1 MQYTVVSEL
10 QYWYLS
16 GCGMVEQVLRGIFD
30 QYLGL
35 IVCLVAALRGRFPTI
50 RMEPLNVGDATKQA
64 IARRRF
70 GREQ

>member
-1 MQYTVVSEL
+1 
-10 QYWYLS
+10 
-16 GCGMVEQVLRGIFD
+16 MVEQVLRGIFD